1 MAIEKPRAVLDTNV
15 FVSAFLSRNP
25 SSPTQELVRRWL
37 ADEFVLISSVPLL
50 EELSG
55 KLLERGIETTRVTEF
70 IELITRLGEV
80 VELKGDAP
88 DRVIA
93 SDADDDIVV
102 ASAVMG
108 RTNYLVTYDPHCDIL
123 QGDYQGIKILKAIP
137 FLRVLRGDS

>member
-1 MAIEKPRAVLDTNV
+1 MAIEKLRAVLDTNV

-37 ADEFVLISSVPLL
+37 ADEFVLVSSSALL

-70 IELITRLGEV
+70 IELVVRLGEV
-80 VELKGDAP
+80 VELHDNSLN
-88 DRVIA
+88 RVIT

-102 ASAVMG
+102 ASAVAG
-108 RTNYLVTYDPHCDIL
+108 RANYLVTYDPHFDML
-123 QGDYQGIKILKAIP
+123 QGNYQGINIVKAIP